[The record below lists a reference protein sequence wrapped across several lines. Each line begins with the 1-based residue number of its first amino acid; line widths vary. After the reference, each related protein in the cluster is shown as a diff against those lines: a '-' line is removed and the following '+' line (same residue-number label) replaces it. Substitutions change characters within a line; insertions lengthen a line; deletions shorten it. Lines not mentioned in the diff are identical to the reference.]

1 MNNIKNVFIDFNG
14 TVLDDVDLCLELL
27 NKLLKS
33 QNKASVD
40 INTYRNIFGFP
51 IVDYYKAAGL
61 DFNIESFDSMAVKFI
76 DEYQPRSFKQNINPG
91 IKEFISYLKEN
102 NINVILF
109 SASKYENLM
118 EQLRMLKIDDL
129 FDDVIGISNIHARS
143 KLEVFIE
150 YLDKNNIDKDKS
162 ILIGDTIHDFE
173 CASYAH
179 IKPILVTTGH
189 QSRKR
194 LEDCGCLV
202 IDNILELKDGGI
214 I

>member
-51 IVDYYKAAGL
+51 IADYYKAAGL

-76 DEYQPRSFKQNINPG
+76 DEYQPRSFKQNINLG

-150 YLDKNNIDKDKS
+150 YLDKNNI
-162 ILIGDTIHDFE
+162 
-173 CASYAH
+173 
-179 IKPILVTTGH
+179 IK
-189 QSRKR
+189 
-194 LEDCGCLV
+194 
-202 IDNILELKDGGI
+202 
-214 I
+214 